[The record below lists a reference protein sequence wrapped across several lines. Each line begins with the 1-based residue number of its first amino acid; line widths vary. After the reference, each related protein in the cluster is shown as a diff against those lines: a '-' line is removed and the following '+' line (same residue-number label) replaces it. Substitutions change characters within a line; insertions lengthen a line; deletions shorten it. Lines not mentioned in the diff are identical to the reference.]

1 MNLGGTSGE
10 VQLKVLQI
18 LSSIVAACEIT
29 SEEMF
34 DSMRLVMVLHE
45 QKNAVVSNTAKA
57 SLNQMVISSFMRY
70 KKDGVNREFV
80 LMFYQDLCGM
90 QGDKEAKYL
99 KNVNIPKELGYE
111 LIESIFLN
119 FNELFE
125 QNEEMVECT
134 RSKLCPLL
142 VKGLN
147 DKQEFG
153 IFLRIIRLIKL
164 FILYFS
170 KLLETETSGNAT
182 QPMMQILAIEALRDI
197 FKSVSLMLF
206 KLFDSKK
213 EKVQVYSIFMKN
225 VIKSENESVT
235 LTFENRSINFIDL
248 LDKTEEPIVGEKEI
262 IFASI
267 QAVMGFVDVYYQEIK
282 TEEEMKRDELIKIC
296 GFKLKNKREEILEFS
311 EKKKL
316 ISKVAEDLIL
326 FLEKICKNEMEL
338 GLYKDLLDCIYKLF
352 CLLIFYKE
360 EEFGMKI
367 LNFLIPTIVIPNEE
381 YKVLDCLSLK
391 SLLNVRLIV
400 YIGYTLADR
409 LEDEFEIEILFNS
422 KNCRKQTNEILN
434 ENSFIE
440 EISNLILESFSN
452 EFSVVRNNQKRENVT
467 LLEWLKIIS
476 LKFSFKFLDVKYEQ
490 SWKDLINLLR
500 ELVEHFDLN
509 VREQSYLIF
518 HELIFD
524 IIEQINIEGETVAQE
539 SILIAMDKFS
549 DVELFDVSRLVVDSY
564 NKLLQTSGQFLSV
577 GWDYV
582 LSILYKLSDGS
593 KRVVKSNKQKR
604 FCSSND
610 DLNISLTSIGLLW
623 NVSDCLKEKPSTE
636 IWKKLILK
644 VSNLCLDLR
653 PEVRNSAIQ
662 TLLRSIS
669 FSSSLLTSELW
680 NFVFQDILISTLNKI
695 LVLKNENPI
704 QDENSEIKFH
714 HSRSTFEKQ
723 LDETKKVAIAS
734 FKSVKFIISVK
745 ENYDFMQPHWISFYE
760 CWLDILS
767 HIANTPTYSQDVALH
782 ATSLLADIAN
792 KSSSFTSNQLESIFN
807 LIYKILLF
815 PFANEMVLDVE
826 ILSPLQS
833 TLVDQLEK
841 LESKFTTIITSFYE
855 RGKSSFISL
864 SRRMFTKCLTLVSE
878 KSDIIHDQ
886 IPSIVQMYE
895 IAIKL
900 HHQCPTGAGKT
911 PFWKH
916 AIECIQSIFKS
927 LSNPNDKGLSNEK
940 VSSNDKGLPNA
951 NDNFAWLA
959 IGKCIKS
966 IYESQSSFKENTSI
980 DDIEKDEDFLVD
992 FTANVINTILSINLP
1007 KDSLELIIQGIYKGS
1022 LLYNDLFVINPASN
1036 QLIGPKQ
1043 PDSVLPC
1050 ACLRE
1055 KLASVCLANL
1065 FTLCCTKTSLTN
1077 QITIPFLLKRSE
1089 FVLKSFIERK
1099 SVLNRHPFERI
1110 SHDEFLFIL
1119 NGLARLDLEV
1129 GIMQPVS
1136 QDPVKLKLLSG
1147 SKAHLFY
1154 LYPLLCQCLRCD
1166 DHAITEAVQK
1176 CLVLL
1181 GNEMGLEDAI

>member
-1 MNLGGTSGE
+1 MQALQILQSDLLALSNESRKKNIEIKQAIEKLLVHLKSDDPQSDLYDGFFKCLESKNGKLVSIAITCLYKIFSNDLFPRILVDFERLFELLEMNLGGTSGE

-45 QKNAVVSNTAKA
+45 QKNAVVSNTAKT

-80 LMFYQDLCGM
+80 LMFY

-125 QNEEMVECT
+125 Q
-134 RSKLCPLL
+134 
-142 VKGLN
+142 
-147 DKQEFG
+147 
-153 IFLRIIRLIKL
+153 L

-170 KLLETETSGNAT
+170 KLLETESEMFLNLLLKASGNAA

-197 FKSVSLMLF
+197 FKSVSLFGM
-206 KLFDSKK
+206 
-213 EKVQVYSIFMKN
+213 VYS
-225 VIKSENESVT
+225 S
-235 LTFENRSINFIDL
+235 IDL

-409 LEDEFEIEILFNS
+409 LEDEFEIIFRVLFKIEILFNS

-440 EISNLILESFSN
+440 EISNLILESFSVNFVKIFSIFTNFIKNILFSEN

-593 KRVVKSNKQKR
+593 KRVVKSNKQ
-604 FCSSND
+604 N
-610 DLNISLTSIGLLW
+610 
-623 NVSDCLKEKPSTE
+623 
-636 IWKKLILK
+636 
-644 VSNLCLDLR
+644 LR

-662 TLLRSIS
+662 TLLRSVS

-723 LDETKKVAIAS
+723 LDETK
-734 FKSVKFIISVK
+734 
-745 ENYDFMQPHWISFYE
+745 
-760 CWLDILS
+760 
-767 HIANTPTYSQDVALH
+767 
-782 ATSLLADIAN
+782 
-792 KSSSFTSNQLESIFN
+792 SIF
-807 LIYKILLF
+807 
-815 PFANEMVLDVE
+815 
-826 ILSPLQS
+826 LQ
-833 TLVDQLEK
+833 
-841 LESKFTTIITSFYE
+841 
-855 RGKSSFISL
+855 
-864 SRRMFTKCLTLVSE
+864 
-878 KSDIIHDQ
+878 
-886 IPSIVQMYE
+886 
-895 IAIKL
+895 
-900 HHQCPTGAGKT
+900 
-911 PFWKH
+911 
-916 AIECIQSIFKS
+916 
-927 LSNPNDKGLSNEK
+927 GL
-940 VSSNDKGLPNA
+940 
-951 NDNFAWLA
+951 
-959 IGKCIKS
+959 
-966 IYESQSSFKENTSI
+966 
-980 DDIEKDEDFLVD
+980 
-992 FTANVINTILSINLP
+992 
-1007 KDSLELIIQGIYKGS
+1007 
-1022 LLYNDLFVINPASN
+1022 
-1036 QLIGPKQ
+1036 
-1043 PDSVLPC
+1043 
-1050 ACLRE
+1050 
-1055 KLASVCLANL
+1055 
-1065 FTLCCTKTSLTN
+1065 
-1077 QITIPFLLKRSE
+1077 
-1089 FVLKSFIERK
+1089 
-1099 SVLNRHPFERI
+1099 
-1110 SHDEFLFIL
+1110 
-1119 NGLARLDLEV
+1119 
-1129 GIMQPVS
+1129 
-1136 QDPVKLKLLSG
+1136 
-1147 SKAHLFY
+1147 
-1154 LYPLLCQCLRCD
+1154 
-1166 DHAITEAVQK
+1166 
-1176 CLVLL
+1176 
-1181 GNEMGLEDAI
+1181 